1 MQEYPAA
8 SSSGTAAE
16 RDFVPE
22 SLSQGRSP
30 HTTHQ
35 SMPPPPAYVPP
46 VSYMPP
52 PHHHPQPQPPQEDVA
67 PSPADAPA
75 PGAVPGGIYSDLMVP
90 PDAPYARFTVEDLIQ
105 MPGREGLPIIHPNR
119 PPNTYW

>member
-75 PGAVPGGIYSDLMVP
+75 PDHQSSHTSLKHIRTGLLHRTTFGGPGSNVL
-90 PDAPYARFTVEDLIQ
+90 R
-105 MPGREGLPIIHPNR
+105 
-119 PPNTYW
+119 